1 MANKV
6 TFDLGNEQ
14 SKGTVSEA
22 LEKLGKIALQLREQD
37 VGLQRMIQQ
46 TAISNPIGDMTKVLR
61 DSQVADLKI
70 DPIIPKGYFE
80 KTQEYQQK
88 SLEILQ
94 SINENTAN
102 LYTMVELISQSNEKQ
117 DELISLLSEIL
128 ALAKAKN
135 KEEAESLFKK
145 IMGKINDTAENVDTM
160 IKIVG
165 WATTIYNM
173 VISMFPA

>member
-1 MANKV
+1 MGNKV
-6 TFDLGNEQ
+6 TIDLGDEVPKN
-14 SKGTVSEA
+14 TAHEA
-22 LEKLGKIALQLREQD
+22 LEKIGKMALKLRESD
-37 VGLQRMIQQ
+37 ANLQRVIQN
-46 TAISNPIGDMTKVLR
+46 ACYSNPLVKL
-61 DSQVADLKI
+61 DSERLYNQVANVKI

-88 SLEILQ
+88 SLEVLQ

-128 ALAKAKN
+128 ALAKAKS
-135 KEEAESLFKK
+135 KGEAESLFKK
-145 IMGKINDTAENVDTM
+145 IMGKINDTADNADTM

-165 WATTIYNM
+165 WATAVYNM
-173 VISMFPA
+173 VQSMIP